1 MSALVLVDFKHIKT
15 RKTKGGL
22 AYYFRRRGFAMVRL
36 PNDPTSPEFSTAYQK
51 ALAGV
56 ADRPRLS
63 GHGTFAWLC
72 DQYMESSAFI
82 TKAPA
87 TRTARARIIGSM
99 VAERLDPAHPETF
112 GQERVDAFGPEH
124 IAVLRDRKATV
135 PNAAN
140 ERVKIL
146 AQIFG
151 TSAAR
156 SILKVSPTVGAERL
170 QTPRGGHE
178 TASDADLA
186 QYLSYHTSGPPWLA
200 MMLLKGH
207 GMRVSDLRLLGRR
220 NRNGTTLSF
229 VTVKTG
235 RLCEHPIEQ
244 ETLQAIHQFDGD
256 AWLLTEAGQPYAS
269 DKALSQRIAKWFR
282 QAGVTGITAHGVRKW
297 LATRFADR
305 GATEY
310 EMMAW
315 FGWGDPKEARPYVQ
329 AANRRALSQSAG
341 RILAFHRGR

>member
-1 MSALVLVDFKHIKT
+1 MSSPVLIDFKHIKT
-15 RKTKGGL
+15 RKTKAGL
-22 AYYFRRRGFAMVRL
+22 AYYFRRRGCAMVRL
-36 PNDPTSPEFSTAYQK
+36 PDDPTSARFAAAYKK
-51 ALAGV
+51 ALAGI
-56 ADRPRLS
+56 ADKARLS
-63 GHGTFAWLC
+63 REGTFAWLC
-72 DQYMESSAFI
+72 DQYMQSAAFL

-87 TRTARARIIGSM
+87 TRAARARIIRAM
-99 VAERLDPAHPETF
+99 VAERLDPAYPETF
-112 GQERVDAFGPEH
+112 GQERIEAFGPEH
-124 IAVLRDRKATV
+124 INVLRDRKIAT

-146 AQIFG
+146 AQIFRAP
-151 TSAAR
+151 AAR
-156 SILKVSPTVGAERL
+156 EALKVIPTIGADRL
-170 QTPRGGHE
+170 QTPRGGHK
-178 TASDADLA
+178 TATDADIA
-186 QYLSYHTSGPPWLA
+186 QYLETHTSGPAWLA

-220 NRNGTTLSF
+220 NRVGATLSF

-244 ETLQAIHQFDGD
+244 DTLQAIHQFEGD
-256 AWLLTEAGQPYAS
+256 AWLLTDAGQPFAS

-282 QAGVTGITAHGVRKW
+282 QAGVAEITAHGVRKW

-329 AANRRALSQSAG
+329 AANRRALSQNAG
-341 RILAFHRGR
+341 RILAFHKRR